1 MPSPASSMPS
11 RRTDEPPAA
20 HDRRAL
26 VQPGVR
32 RPPSPLLGARRSRHT
47 LVAAHPK
54 LEDDFGTDAPERFSD
69 IAGLANVLVAH
80 ITETAS
86 ALERYT
92 AQVRQEREREP
103 HFPF

>member
-1 MPSPASSMPS
+1 MSPPPASKELWSNPELAVLHVLAS
-11 RRTDEPPAA
+11 ALAA
-20 HDRRAL
+20 AER
-26 VQPGVR
+26 
-32 RPPSPLLGARRSRHT
+32 T
-47 LVAAHPK
+47 LVAAHPE
-54 LEDDFGTDAPERFSD
+54 LEEDRGTDVPERFSG

-92 AQVRQEREREP
+92 AQVRQDREREP